1 MLAPLIPPLALII
14 ATAVTLILRVG
25 KALEQL
31 ADLLVLG
38 VQVLELRVESGFL
51 EGELGLGGGQGWTGL
66 VIV

>member
-38 VQVLELRVESGFL
+38 VQVLELRVEGGFL
-51 EGELGLGGGQGWTGL
+51 EGALGLGGGKGWTGL